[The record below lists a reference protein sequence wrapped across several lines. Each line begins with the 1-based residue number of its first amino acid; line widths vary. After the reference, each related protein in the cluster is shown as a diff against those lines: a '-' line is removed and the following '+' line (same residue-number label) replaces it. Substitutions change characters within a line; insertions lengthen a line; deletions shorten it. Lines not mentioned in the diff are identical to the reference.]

1 MGLLPKLV
9 LGVVQ
14 RAVPTREEPDP
25 METANSET
33 AVGTL
38 KKMYEVLTELET
50 VGFTLVDSL
59 LPACDG

>member
-1 MGLLPKLV
+1 
-9 LGVVQ
+9 
-14 RAVPTREEPDP
+14 

-50 VGFTLVDSL
+50 VGFTLVDTL
-59 LPACDG
+59 LPACDGWLHTMQKTVQ